1 MSDNQIAVSHI
12 EIKIRD
18 NTLRLSPEEFR
29 ELRDILNATFPA
41 EVKWYPAPAPVFI
54 PAPSYPLE
62 WYPPKHWD
70 IGWPVSPGPYC
81 GDSGSALPQ
90 TMCLSLR

>member
-1 MSDNQIAVSHI
+1 MNANQIAVSHI

-41 EVKWYPAPAPVFI
+41 EVKWYPTPAPVYI
-54 PAPSYPLE
+54 PPITIPMDTPYP
-62 WYPPKHWD
+62 WRHWEVTCQS
-70 IGWPVSPGPYC
+70 GVC
-81 GDSGSALPQ
+81 GDGASTVDCQ
-90 TMCLSLR
+90 TMCLALR